1 MTQGSR
7 SSIWKTRDTQRD
19 TLRAKYS
26 YGTIPVEYVA
36 VGGGGSGGAVDGN
49 AATWAGGGGAGG
61 FITNEG
67 SEPINFLSGVTYTI
81 SIGSGGTA
89 SGTRTIPGTSGANT
103 EFNSLLATPGQLVR
117 AYGGGGGGGHNAP
130 GVDVIGLGGT
140 LASPGAPGP
149 NVATGGLGGSGGG
162 GGSGWHWGVGG
173 SIAFGYTPAPLA
185 PQHPGGGDQGYN
197 GATGGNYAGG
207 NGGGGGGGAGG
218 VGRPWSGEAF
228 YYAPGG
234 GFQPGLGPGQPYD
247 FPGAREGGP
256 GRVAFDGNTYAG
268 GGGGGRVGGVTPA
281 PRGQGGTGG
290 GGHGGRSGNN
300 PADTGT
306 SGTAGTG
313 GGGGGSRAEN
323 TPVANGNPRAGGNGG
338 TGLCIIRYP
347 ASFPI
352 ATYTT
357 GSPTYSESGGYRYYK
372 WTTAGTIVF

>member
-19 TLRAKYS
+19 NLRAKYS
-26 YGTIPVEYVA
+26 YGTIPVEYVV

-49 AATWAGGGGAGG
+49 AADRGGGGGAGG

-67 SEPINFLSGVTYTI
+67 STPLELLSGVTYTI

-89 SGTRTIPGTSGANT
+89 SGTSTIPGTSGANT

-130 GVDVIGLGGT
+130 GVEVIGLGGT
-140 LASPGAPGP
+140 PAASYVDGNAP
-149 NVATGGLGGSGGG
+149 NIARGGLGGSGGG
-162 GGSGWHWGVGG
+162 SGVGWHWGTAEG
-173 SIAFGYTPAPLA
+173 IAFGFTPAPGS
-185 PQHPGGGDQGYN
+185 PGGGDQGYN
-197 GATGGNYAGG
+197 GGRGGSYGTGQ
-207 NGGGGGGGAGG
+207 GGGGGGGAGG
-218 VGRPWSGEAF
+218 VGRPWAGDP
-228 YYAPGG
+228 YYSAPGG
-234 GFQPGLGPGQPYD
+234 FTPGVPEGSPYD
-247 FPGAREGGP
+247 FPGARTGGP

-268 GGGGGRVGGVTPA
+268 GGGGGRPTPATPA
-281 PRGQGGTGG
+281 PRGQGGAGG

-306 SGTAGTG
+306 AGTAGTG
-313 GGGGGSRAEN
+313 GGGGGSRADS

-338 TGLCIIRYP
+338 TGVCIIRYP

-357 GSPTYSESGGYRYYK
+357 GSPTYTESGGYRYYK
-372 WTTAGTIVF
+372 WTSSGTIVF